1 MRDRFN
7 IRSDQASAF
16 VSVTYDATDDQWY
29 YLADAVLIAFTP
41 EPYDHLIATVDFEA
55 DTVTML
61 DGAQDPVAGVSAGVI
76 SSDIKILPNMWR
88 GSPNAGEFMVAGTHM
103 TIDFATERASLT
115 RDDLGKG
122 IVGMDLRI
130 MGFLWAINPA
140 IWNFT
145 SSNGTGVKTLA
156 NPRLRETGCRRR
168 TIALCSNR
176 PIAWHRAPPCQMGH
190 WGHPMARVGPVL
202 GCSMTTAHSGPAM
215 TVAAMPTIA
224 PMTHQSYAWT

>member
-103 TIDFATERASLT
+103 TIDFATERVSLT

-122 IVGMDLRI
+122 IVGMDGLSIRQFGI
-130 MGFLWAINPA
+130 
-140 IWNFT
+140 
-145 SSNGTGVKTLA
+145 S
-156 NPRLRETGCRRR
+156 RR
-168 TIALCSNR
+168 AMV
-176 PIAWHRAPPCQMGH
+176 RA
-190 WGHPMARVGPVL
+190 
-202 GCSMTTAHSGPAM
+202 
-215 TVAAMPTIA
+215 
-224 PMTHQSYAWT
+224 